1 MGARVGGPA
10 RERGP
15 LAPPRRRARPGPRR
29 RDPPRLSGPLA
40 RSPPRLPRRQPARRQ
55 PPRPLQRRTVA
66 PARHPESA
74 AGTAHEPRQRGARPG
89 YLPARLPRPALTGL
103 AVLLGVPVTHSL
115 SPALH
120 NAAFREH
127 GIPAAYVACD
137 VPPDRL
143 AEAVHGLDALGA
155 MGANVTIPH
164 KQAVQAHCAA
174 IAPEAAV
181 VGAVN
186 TLVRGEAG
194 WIGHNT
200 DVAGFLTPLADH
212 ALDGAEVTV
221 LGAGGAARAVVYG
234 LLSAFSPSRI
244 TIASRR
250 PEQAD
255 ALAEAFAAHDTAG
268 ALAVAAM
275 EDAP

>member
-1 MGARVGGPA
+1 M
-10 RERGP
+10 
-15 LAPPRRRARPGPRR
+15 
-29 RDPPRLSGPLA
+29 
-40 RSPPRLPRRQPARRQ
+40 
-55 PPRPLQRRTVA
+55 
-66 PARHPESA
+66 
-74 AGTAHEPRQRGARPG
+74 
-89 YLPARLPRPALTGL
+89 TGL

-275 EDAP
+275 EDAPAADLVVNATPLGMTGREDHTPYPRADLGPGQTAYDLVYRPRETRFLREAAANGAQTIGGLPMLIGQAAAAFELWTGRPFPTETARRAALDAFAP